1 MSNKHTYIA
10 FLLGINVGGYHK
22 VPMADLRAELGSL
35 GMENVVTLLNTGNV
49 IFDAEEKNLPDLQQQ
64 IAVHLQEAFGFSIP
78 TILKTASMIRNLI
91 EMDPFQEI
99 DISPTIRRYVSF
111 LWAEPSEKM
120 SLPWRTEDGSYQ
132 ILDIVEN
139 TIISVLVLAI
149 TGTPKGMESLEKRFG
164 KEMTTRNWNT
174 ILRVG
179 KKLEGRT

>member
-1 MSNKHTYIA
+1 MSSYIA
-10 FLLGINVGGYHK
+10 FLRGINVGGHHK

-64 IAVHLQEAFGFSIP
+64 IAAHLQETFGFSIP

-91 EMDPFQEI
+91 EMAPFQEI
-99 DISPTIRRYVSF
+99 DTSQTIRRYVSF
-111 LWAEPSEKM
+111 LRAEPTKKI
-120 SLPWRTEDGSYQ
+120 SLPWRTEDRSFQ
-132 ILDIVEN
+132 ILDIVDN
-139 TIISVLVLAI
+139 SIISVLDLVV
-149 TGTPKGMESLEKRFG
+149 TGTPKGMEALEKRFG

-174 ILRVG
+174 IVKVG